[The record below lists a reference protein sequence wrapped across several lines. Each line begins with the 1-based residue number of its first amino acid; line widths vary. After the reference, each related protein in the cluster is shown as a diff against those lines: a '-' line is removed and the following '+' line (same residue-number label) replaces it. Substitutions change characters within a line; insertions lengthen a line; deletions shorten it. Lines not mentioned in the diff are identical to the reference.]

1 MREVA
6 AVDMARGGAEM
17 PPYFFEHHHA
27 DAARRLVDLP
37 QPGGGDDA
45 QLYSCPP
52 TEHNRNFFVRGG
64 SNVKEEENCSKK
76 FVNPSFIKTIDLLLL
91 RRLLDRHREHIRGLD
106 LGLLDGDGKVARRA
120 LLEFFAGPEEN
131 YSEGLI
137 ADLHRIAEL
146 ADQNGLEILLRR
158 ADGDGVMLVPAAE
171 TEGEGLHLNPK
182 HLALRAFLDHPR
194 VLDAA
199 SDILALAAC
208 QSLGEFGGC
217 EEGIEAELTT
227 TTRAAFE
234 RAMAR
239 LLEADSDGYR
249 TAGSAG
255 TATKAKSTASAVTH
269 GTIVTTTQVIK
280 DGAEQ
285 VISFRSAEHTVLGY
299 QAETGRLK
307 VGGAPKAQRPAI
319 ADIFVSTMLNRPD
332 FFAGADSQNL
342 YTLEPAEKKGFAFT
356 LDCAFDP
363 GIRRAAIV
371 EVQIEKTTPAE
382 GPSETRGPWTLT
394 VRDRWNALARM
405 EQLTKF
411 ISFGEDR
418 YRISHIVISL
428 GFDIGT
434 GKPARLTVKLETTRF
449 GGVPSATV
457 RGPRARVLATQ
468 QALP

>member
-1 MREVA
+1 MSKN
-6 AVDMARGGAEM
+6 
-17 PPYFFEHHHA
+17 
-27 DAARRLVDLP
+27 L
-37 QPGGGDDA
+37 
-45 QLYSCPP
+45 
-52 TEHNRNFFVRGG
+52 
-64 SNVKEEENCSKK
+64 KK
-76 FVNPSFIKTIDLLLL
+76 FVNPSFIKTIDLPLL
-91 RRLLDRHREHIRGLD
+91 RRLLDRHREHIQGLD
-106 LGLLDGDGKVARRA
+106 LGLLDGDGKAARRA

-158 ADGDGVMLVPAAE
+158 ADADGVMLVPAVE

-194 VLDAA
+194 VFDAA

-217 EEGIEAELTT
+217 EEGIEAELTE

-239 LLEADSDGYR
+239 LLEADLM
-249 TAGSAG
+249 GSYCRVG
-255 TATKAKSTASAVTH
+255 WYGDEDEVNVVVTH

-280 DGAEQ
+280 DGVEQ
-285 VISFRSAEHTVLGY
+285 VISFRGAEHTVLGY

-356 LDCAFDP
+356 LDRAFDP

-382 GPSETRGPWTLT
+382 GPSEIRGPWTLT

-434 GKPARLTVKLETTRF
+434 GKPARLTVKLKPPGSAVFRRQRF
-449 GGVPSATV
+449 EG
-457 RGPRARVLATQ
+457 RVLEFLRRNRLCRERRSAASAAAAQ
-468 QALP
+468 